1 VTAVGTASQLEIIAS
16 YEIFTYRPKQLNA
29 LRVCAK
35 RYRCL
40 SLRLC
45 RHSATEVPQTAV
57 PDYIRPFLEFDDA
70 ERMRQ
75 SSYYKR
81 VVDVME
87 ELVKFTLQTRE
98 LARYLS
104 DRCRS
109 RGRLLRFVTALVWI
123 ASFISNVFQY
133 A

>member
-1 VTAVGTASQLEIIAS
+1 MFA
-16 YEIFTYRPKQLNA
+16 PKDIDA
-29 LRVCAK
+29 
-35 RYRCL
+35 YRCVYVGVQ
-40 SLRLC
+40 RQRC
-45 RHSATEVPQTAV
+45 RRQSV

-75 SSYYKR
+75 SSYYER
-81 VVDVME
+81 VVGVME

-98 LARYLS
+98 LTRYLS

-109 RGRLLRFVTALVWI
+109 RGKLLRFVTALVWI
-123 ASFISNVFQY
+123 TSFISNVFQY

>member
-1 VTAVGTASQLEIIAS
+1 MAS

-35 RYRCL
+35 DIDAYRCDYVGIQRQRYRRQ
-40 SLRLC
+40 S
-45 RHSATEVPQTAV
+45 V
-57 PDYIRPFLEFDDA
+57 PDYIRSFLEFDDA

-75 SSYYKR
+75 SRYYER
-81 VVDVME
+81 VVAVMD

-98 LARYLS
+98 LARHLS

-109 RGRLLRFVTALVWI
+109 RGKLFRFFTALVWI
-123 ASFISNVFQY
+123 ASFISNVFEY